1 MDRKLEMIKLNKF
14 IILLLTL
21 VIMQFTTACTKEPDC
36 MVSDQVEFLKEFSV
50 ANTPYFLYVRRS
62 GFSDKMSYLEFY
74 AVKPDFDQCGEPS
87 QPQLSQ
93 VPVSDLGNNPIRIV
107 IHDLLI
113 DVEYGEEPY
122 SSPDLSLLPIKVIKS
137 E

>member
-1 MDRKLEMIKLNKF
+1 MDGKLEMIKLNKF

-21 VIMQFTTACTKEPDC
+21 VIMQFITACTKEPDC
-36 MVSDQVEFLKEFSV
+36 MVSDQVQFLKEFSV

-74 AVKPDFDQCGEPS
+74 DIKPNFDQCGEPS
-87 QPQLSQ
+87 QAQLSQ

-113 DVEYGEEPY
+113 VVEYGEEPY
-122 SSPDLSLLPIKVIKS
+122 SSPDLSLLPIKVINS